1 MSYPKQLLRL
11 RPTRGFVSDTPAHE
25 VGPDFFTG
33 GQNVIFRSGF
43 AQRLPGYRSAY
54 DVALGAAAPG
64 DILHIVNAQLAGT
77 NYWLVFEADGTAW
90 AIEGTNAVQIDD
102 ALLGAIAD
110 PWRYSSALLN
120 GIPIVSNGADDPLYW
135 PGTGDLLTLPGW
147 TATESAE
154 AIAVF
159 KFHIFAMD
167 ISGPGGSFPN
177 LVKWSDAAEPGTV
190 PDSWTP
196 AADNEAGDVELAD
209 GPGPVL
215 CAVPLRD
222 ALIFYKRSTM
232 YAAQYVGGN
241 QKYAFQKLQ
250 SASGALT
257 RRSVCDVNGQHL
269 VVTDGDIILTDGT
282 NRRSIGE
289 SRVKNYLFNQL
300 DQTNYANLFAV
311 FHRSKGEVLIGFPSS
326 GSERADVGLVY
337 DVAKDSFSPP
347 RDLPAVAHAAVG
359 YINDS
364 APSDTWDS
372 HSELWDESAGVWG
385 GSTLAAA
392 TDSLVFAA
400 VDEMIQQDAQDAVAV
415 SASIGRHD
423 LTFGEPERVKFVRR
437 VHVRAKPGF
446 GTLLV
451 RVGAKMTPAD
461 NTTWSPEVALTEPD
475 QIVNTFAQGRYIS
488 FEARS
493 IGSDVWTLTGLD
505 IEAELRGYH

>member
-1 MSYPKQLLRL
+1 MSYPKRLLRL
-11 RPTRGFVSDTPAHE
+11 RPTRGLALDTPAHE
-25 VGPDFFTG
+25 VGPDFYTAAA
-33 GQNVIFRSGF
+33 NVLFRSGF
-43 AQRLPGYRSAY
+43 ASRLPGSRSAY
-54 DVALGAAAPG
+54 DTAIASAAPG
-64 DILHIVNAQLAGT
+64 DILHIVNASFGGT
-77 NYWLVFEADGTAW
+77 NYWLVFEADGTVWSITGVTADD
-90 AIEGTNAVQIDD
+90 IDGS
-102 ALLGAIAD
+102 ALIAAIAD

-120 GIPIVSNGADDPLYW
+120 GVPIISNGSDEPVYW
-135 PGTGDLLTLPGW
+135 PGTGELVTLPDW

-159 KFHIFAMD
+159 KYHVFAMD

-196 AADNEAGDVELAD
+196 AADNEAGSVELAD

-222 ALIFYKRSTM
+222 QLIFYKRSTM
-232 YAAQYVGGN
+232 YGAQYVGGN
-241 QKYAFQKLQ
+241 SKYAFQKLQ

-289 SRVKNYLFNQL
+289 SRHKDYLFNTL
-300 DQTNYANLFAV
+300 DQDNYLNLFCV
-311 FHRSKGEVLIGFPSS
+311 YHRAKNEVLIGFPSS

-337 DVAKDSFSPP
+337 DVQKDAFGI
-347 RDLPAVAHAAVG
+347 RDLPSVAHAVVG
-359 YINDS
+359 SVDDT
-364 APSDTWDS
+364 APSNIIDDQTDIIDTVTQSID
-372 HSELWDESAGVWG
+372 
-385 GSTLAAA
+385 GSSIAAA
-392 TDSLVFAA
+392 TDSLLFAA
-400 VDEMIQQDAQDAVAV
+400 VDELLLQDTGTAVAV
-415 SASIGRHD
+415 NASLGRHD

-437 VHVRAKPGF
+437 VHLRAKPGY

-451 RVGAKMTPAD
+451 RVGGRMTPTDSIA
-461 NTTWSPEVALTEPD
+461 WSPEVALTEPE

-488 FEARS
+488 WEARS
-493 IGSDVWTLTGLD
+493 IDDDVWTVTGVD